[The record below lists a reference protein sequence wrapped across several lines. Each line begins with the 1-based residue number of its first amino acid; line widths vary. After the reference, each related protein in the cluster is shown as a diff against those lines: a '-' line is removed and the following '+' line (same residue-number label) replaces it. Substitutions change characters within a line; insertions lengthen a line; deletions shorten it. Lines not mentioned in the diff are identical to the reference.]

1 MSGGKA
7 IPEGADLKSDTYKI
21 PGNYYCGSNKIIGGL
36 INCPVSSAFILKVEY
51 STGVENPRQTFKEYN
66 TGKIVSRLFD
76 EYTQKWIADVSYI
89 TNSDISVASSPHIEI
104 RMEDSVQGRR
114 LVITDPGQNKWYGNI
129 LMDMTGDGTL
139 P

>member
-1 MSGGKA
+1 MQKYTSHA
-7 IPEGADLKSDTYKI
+7 Y
-21 PGNYYCGSNKIIGGL
+21 GSVVIMAYGSPSPIYARM
-36 INCPVSSAFILKVEY
+36 INGTWSE
-51 STGVENPRQTFKEYN
+51 QT
-66 TGKIVSRLFD
+66 L
-76 EYTQKWIADVSYI
+76 I

-129 LMDMTGDGTL
+129 LMDTTGDGTL